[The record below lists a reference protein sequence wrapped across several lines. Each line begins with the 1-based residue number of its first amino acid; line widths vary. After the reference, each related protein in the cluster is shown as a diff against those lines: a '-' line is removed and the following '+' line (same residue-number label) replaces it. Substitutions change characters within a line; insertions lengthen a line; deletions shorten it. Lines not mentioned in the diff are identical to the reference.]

1 MSFISDALR
10 QNISHIGY
18 HVSCALKAKYP
29 ERAVLE
35 GQVQSF
41 NATDFAAA
49 GHCSLAP
56 SARAQEQVL
65 TYWTGE
71 GLTGNP
77 ENAVY
82 DVTWAGESLEV
93 VLITFSPGS
102 ATYFWIVARNQ
113 DVAEAFF
120 AAVCRWCTEIR
131 SEILVYAGGQFYKDE
146 ALYREIRA
154 ASLDKIVL
162 GDGLKDEI
170 VADLRQ
176 FFESKSVYDE
186 YNIPWKRGLL
196 FLGPPGNGKTFTI
209 KALTASLGYPCIYV
223 KSFDLPMNA
232 YPQAGINA
240 VFARARQSTPCIL
253 VLEDLDALVGDHNR
267 SFFLNELDGFAA
279 NAGIVTLATSN
290 HPERLDPAIL
300 ERPSRFDRKYHFDLP
315 AHAQRRAYAVL
326 WNAMLAQKLALEDRI
341 IDEIAEKTEGFSY
354 AYIKELYLSSMMRWA
369 SNGGGEPF
377 GELLLGQ
384 IDALRAQMSSMDA
397 EVPMAG
403 GGDEIPPQVLQM
415 MAMRGFGN
423 PYRHRYQS
431 RIQVITGKG
440 D

>member
-1 MSFISDALR
+1 
-10 QNISHIGY
+10 
-18 HVSCALKAKYP
+18 
-29 ERAVLE
+29 
-35 GQVQSF
+35 
-41 NATDFAAA
+41 
-49 GHCSLAP
+49 
-56 SARAQEQVL
+56 
-65 TYWTGE
+65 
-71 GLTGNP
+71 
-77 ENAVY
+77 
-82 DVTWAGESLEV
+82 
-93 VLITFSPGS
+93 
-102 ATYFWIVARNQ
+102 
-113 DVAEAFF
+113 
-120 AAVCRWCTEIR
+120 
-131 SEILVYAGGQFYKDE
+131 
-146 ALYREIRA
+146 
-154 ASLDKIVL
+154 
-162 GDGLKDEI
+162 
-170 VADLRQ
+170 
-176 FFESKSVYDE
+176 
-186 YNIPWKRGLL
+186 
-196 FLGPPGNGKTFTI
+196 
-209 KALTASLGYPCIYV
+209 
-223 KSFDLPMNA
+223 
-232 YPQAGINA
+232 
-240 VFARARQSTPCIL
+240 
-253 VLEDLDALVGDHNR
+253 
-267 SFFLNELDGFAA
+267 
-279 NAGIVTLATSN
+279 
-290 HPERLDPAIL
+290 LDPAIL

>member
-10 QNISHIGY
+10 QRISHIGY
-18 HVSCALKAKYP
+18 HVSCALRSKYP
-29 ERAVLE
+29 GHAVLE

-41 NATDFAAA
+41 NPTDFAAA

-56 SARAQEQVL
+56 SAEAQEQVL
-65 TYWTGE
+65 SYWTGE
-71 GLTGNP
+71 GLSGDP
-77 ENAVY
+77 ENAFY
-82 DVTWAGESLEV
+82 DVTWAGESLQV
-93 VLITFSPGS
+93 VLMTFSPGN
-102 ATYFWIVARNQ
+102 ATYFWIVARDRQ
-113 DVAEAFF
+113 AAEAFF

-131 SEILVYAGGQFYKDE
+131 SEILVFAGGQFYKYE
-146 ALYREIRA
+146 ALYTEIHT

-170 VADLRQ
+170 VADLHQ

-186 YNIPWKRGLL
+186 YSIPWKRGIL
-196 FLGPPGNGKTFTI
+196 FLGPPGNGKTFMI
-209 KALTASLGYPCIYV
+209 KALTGSLGYPCIYV

-279 NAGIVTLATSN
+279 NAGIVTIATSN

-315 AHAQRRAYAVL
+315 AHAERRAYAAL

-341 IDEIAEKTEGFSY
+341 VDEIAEKTEGFSY

-369 SNGGGEPF
+369 ANPGGEPF
-377 GELLLGQ
+377 ADLLLAQ
-384 IDALRAQMSSMDA
+384 IDTLRGQMSSMDA
-397 EVPMAG
+397 DVSMS
-403 GGDEIPPQVLQM
+403 GGDELPPAVLQM
-415 MAMRGFGN
+415 MAMRGFAG
-423 PYRHRYQS
+423 PYRHRNRYTS
-431 RIQVITGKG
+431 RIVVTGENG
-440 D
+440 